1 MKKKWLLGMKTNDLS
16 IQNMAHHL
24 EKTTRKIN
32 ASIDFDVHW
41 YRRVFHAFGA
51 SVLVFYLLPDN
62 LLFNAVKYSVL
73 IGVLV
78 FVSFFE
84 YLRIKGALRSRT
96 FFGLRM
102 YEQNRPGS
110 YLYFGVAVL
119 LLLFFFPQQ
128 IAIPCI
134 LCGSLGDP
142 ILGELRYRFGKFKA
156 ACLGFFFCMLF
167 FSVSWY
173 TADTF
178 IMISVAI
185 LGAFCAVVAEAKKF
199 LLLDDDFMIQMV
211 PAVIIL
217 VLWLGIKTM
226 GFDILPSVILH
237 PLM

>member
-1 MKKKWLLGMKTNDLS
+1 MKTTDLS
-16 IQNMAHHL
+16 IQNMAHQL

-41 YRRVFHAFGA
+41 YRRVFHAFAA
-51 SVLVFYLLPDN
+51 SFLFYYLLPDEQWMIPI
-62 LLFNAVKYSVL
+62 KYMILS
-73 IGVLV
+73 GVLV
-78 FVSFFE
+78 FVVLLE
-84 YLRIKGALRSRT
+84 YLRIKGVLDSKT
-96 FFGLRM
+96 FFGLRV
-102 YEQNRPGS
+102 YEQHRPGS

-119 LLLFFFPQQ
+119 LLLIFFPQQ

-173 TADTF
+173 TADTYV
-178 IMISVAI
+178 MISVAI
-185 LGAFCAVVAEAKKF
+185 VGAFCAVAAESKKYTM
-199 LLLDDDFMIQMV
+199 LDDDFMIQMV

-217 VLWLGIKTM
+217 LLWLGIKNM

-237 PLM
+237 PLI